1 MIETAEYAK
10 YADDQRRW
18 EIPADVFHFRVFG
31 VFRGQK
37 LFLCSIHQ
45 HEHGGLTAERD
56 TRLGVRKLK
65 AVGVVQDFNPP
76 HALRQFGGGRG
87 DEAER
92 TVAVRMK

>member
-10 YADDQRRW
+10 CADDQRRW

-37 LFLCSIHQ
+37 LFVCSIHQ
-45 HEHGGLTAERD
+45 HEHGGLMAERD

-65 AVGVVQDFNPP
+65 AVGVVQNFNPP

-87 DEAER
+87 DGEGE
-92 TVAVRMK
+92 